1 MAGSNNTSVI
11 EFLLVGLTDR
21 PELQM
26 PLFALFLVIYLITMI
41 GNVCMILLIQIDVTL
56 HTPMYFFLCNLA
68 LCDICYSTLLAT
80 KMLINFLLEHK
91 ASSFICCVF
100 QSFFF
105 AIYITTEGLLLAI
118 MAYDHST
125 AIVNPL
131 LYTAIMIPKIC
142 LQLVLAC
149 YLGGLAHLLTQTI
162 GLLSFNFCGPS
173 VINHFFC
180 DIPPLLKLSC
190 SDSHTN
196 ELLLL
201 TFSGAI
207 AAITLII
214 TVISYVQI
222 VTTILRIGSVKG
234 RYKTFSTCTSHL
246 TAVILFYGSLSFS
259 YIQPSSQYS
268 LEQEKVSAVVYT
280 LVIPMLN
287 LLIYSLRN
295 KDVKE
300 ALKRSIKWKNCHQ

>member
-1 MAGSNNTSVI
+1 MAGSNNTSMI

-26 PLFALFLVIYLITMI
+26 PLFALFLIIYLVTMI
-41 GNVCMILLIQIDVTL
+41 GNVCMILLIHIDATL

-68 LCDICYSTLLAT
+68 LCDICYSTILAP
-80 KMLINFLLEHK
+80 KMLINFLLQRK
-91 ASSFICCVF
+91 SSSFIGCVF

-105 AIYITTEGLLLAI
+105 AIYITTEGLLPAI
-118 MAYDHST
+118 MAYDHYT

-149 YLGGLAHLLTQTI
+149 YLGGLAHLLTHTI
-162 GLLSFNFCGPS
+162 VLLRLNFCGPS

-201 TFSGAI
+201 TFSRAI

-214 TVISYVQI
+214 TVIYVQI
-222 VTTILRIGSVKG
+222 VTTILMIGSVKG
-234 RYKTFSTCTSHL
+234 RYKTFSTCASHL
-246 TAVILFYGSLSFS
+246 TAVIFFYGSLSFS

-268 LEQEKVSAVVYT
+268 LEQENVSAVVYT
-280 LVIPMLN
+280 LVIPMVN
-287 LLIYSLRN
+287 PLIYSLRN
-295 KDVKE
+295 KNVKE